1 MTVGDL
7 VDTTFDVRS
16 DANGK
21 DPDSHSAT
29 LRRYHRIL
37 WSKRLPTGEMFDLD
51 EKLRHQSGLGDF
63 WLSSDAIT
71 NTYRHWGRPA
81 RFVDILRRIP
91 TNEMIA
97 FFELGCTV
105 GAYTVFP
112 FAAKVDGK
120 WRQTINQ
127 SRGIHPKIRDRFDLT
142 LECIRRLYISQ
153 PSPLANALAPYNPF
167 FRLFGDFPGY
177 VDHFLLNDLVSDDY
191 GSVRFWTSFDN
202 FTTDALPAASVKE
215 YREYM
220 TLSME
225 FIRNRNTQI
234 DRYVDGQSETHGALR

>member
-1 MTVGDL
+1 MAVGNV

-37 WSKRLPTGEMFDLD
+37 WSKPLPDGEPFDLD
-51 EKLRHQSGLGDF
+51 EKLRHRSALGDF

-71 NTYRHWGRPA
+71 NTYRHWTRPA
-81 RFVDILRRIP
+81 RFVDILQQIP
-91 TNEMIA
+91 TEDVTT
-97 FFELGCTV
+97 FFDLGCTV

-112 FAAKVDGK
+112 FAAQVDGK

-127 SRGIHPKIRDRFDLT
+127 SRGTHPKIRDRFDLT
-142 LECIRRLYISQ
+142 LECIRRFYLDE
-153 PSPLANALAPYNPF
+153 PSPLANALSPYNSF
-167 FRLFGDFPGY
+167 FRLFGSFPGY

-191 GSVRFWTSFDN
+191 SSVRFWTSFDN
-202 FTTDALPAASVKE
+202 FTTDALPAASVEE

-220 TLSME
+220 SRSMA
-225 FIRNRNTQI
+225 FIRARNERI
-234 DRYVDGQSETHGALR
+234 GAYAARLG